1 MLRGERSVMTEMLQ
15 RISVCVEAGKA
26 FAHTDIPAGSA
37 GEPGAAE
44 LIAAALAA
52 GTPAGRILREGLLP
66 AMERLGARFAAG
78 EVFIPEVLIA
88 ARAMHAGLD
97 VLRPA
102 FAEGEVRPRGTF
114 VIGTVRG
121 DLHDIGKNLVAIMLQ
136 GAGWQV
142 VDLGTDCA
150 PQRFVDAVSRHP
162 GCAVGLSALLT
173 TTMVNMAE
181 TIQAI
186 RTQHSGTKIL
196 VGGAPVTADFARRI
210 DADGYA
216 ADPAR
221 AMQLLDELL
230 PAG

>member
-1 MLRGERSVMTEMLQ
+1 MTEMLQ
-15 RISVCVEAGKA
+15 RISACVEAGKA

-37 GEPGAAE
+37 GQAGAAE
-44 LIAAALAA
+44 LIAEALAE
-52 GTPAGRILREGLLP
+52 GMPAGRILREGLLP
-66 AMERLGARFAAG
+66 AMERLGQRFAAG

-102 FAEGEVRPRGTF
+102 FVEGEVRPRGTF

-150 PQRFVDAVSRHP
+150 PRRFVEMVNQHS

-186 RTQHSGTKIL
+186 RSEHRDTKIL
-196 VGGAPVTADFARRI
+196 VGGAPVTEAFARSI
-210 DADGYA
+210 GADGYA